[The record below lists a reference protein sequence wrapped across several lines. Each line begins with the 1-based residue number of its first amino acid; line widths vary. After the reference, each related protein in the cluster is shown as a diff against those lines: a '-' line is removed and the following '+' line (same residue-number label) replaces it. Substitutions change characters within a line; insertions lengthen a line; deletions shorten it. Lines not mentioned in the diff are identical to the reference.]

1 VKLKWYIFFLFFAHP
16 ELLSAQYLR
25 VSVYEDHALKSIE
38 FAYVDGEYDI
48 YADSNYLVS
57 ILPNE
62 FVGLRLT
69 SEKQI
74 ELNHGVRKLG
84 RFDAIY
90 IKPKADSLAL
100 RLRPRIPQLKT
111 RKYQGGMHVQV
122 INGRMRVINVVRME
136 DYIAGVVESEGG
148 GGKHLE
154 YYKAQAVLSRT
165 YALKHMDKHKEEGFH
180 LCDRVHCQA
189 YHQMLTYTSDI
200 RKAVKET
207 IYQIVVDS
215 SGVVLID
222 GYFHANC
229 GGQTSHSGYVWNK
242 DIAYLQPFSD
252 TFCIHTKQA
261 SWDQRILKSEWK
273 KFLINNYHF
282 PITDSTYANQLYTF
296 RQPYRKAFLY
306 SPHLGIPL
314 RDVRL
319 HFKLKSTFF
328 DIYSDGE
335 YVLLKGK
342 GYGHGVGLCQEGA
355 MNMAKSGLNYAQIL
369 RYYFQGSRI
378 KNYLEEVYFRQD
390 DTKGL
395 TN

>member
-1 VKLKWYIFFLFFAHP
+1 MKLKWSILI
-16 ELLSAQYLR
+16 LLVALGTSTTAQYLR
-25 VSVYEDHALKSIE
+25 VSVYEDYALKTIE
-38 FAYVDGEYDI
+38 FAYVDGEYTV
-48 YADSNYLVS
+48 YADSLVVAT

-62 FVGLRLT
+62 FVSARMT
-69 SEKQI
+69 SDKKI
-74 ELNHGVRKLG
+74 EIKHGVRSLG
-84 RFDAIY
+84 RFSDVS
-90 IKPKADSLAL
+90 IKPKADSFAL

-111 RKYQGGMHVQV
+111 RKYQGGIQILVT
-122 INGRMRVINVVRME
+122 NDRMRAINIVRMN
-136 DYIAGVVESEGG
+136 DYVAGVVESEGG

-165 YALKHMDKHKEEGFH
+165 YALKHLDKHKAEGFH

-189 YHQMLTYTSDI
+189 YHRMLTYTPTI
-200 RKAVKET
+200 RQAVQET
-207 IYQIVVDS
+207 SYKIAIDS
-215 SGVVLID
+215 AGSTLID

-242 DIAYLQPFSD
+242 DIDYLQPFSD

-261 SWDQRILKSEWK
+261 TWEKRILKSEWK

-282 PITDSTYANQLYTF
+282 PITDTVYSNQLYNF
-296 RQPYRKAFLY
+296 EQPYRKAFLY

-328 DIYSDGE
+328 DIHDDGE
-335 YVLLKGK
+335 HVLLKGR

-355 MNMAKSGLNYAQIL
+355 MNMAKSGLNYEQIL
-369 RYYFQGSRI
+369 RYYFHGSRV

-390 DTKGL
+390 DTKDL